1 MPRNIVRRWVPNG
14 KLIRQAGL
22 LLPVLTLILAMSM
35 LASAQ
40 DPANA
45 VPGSP
50 ARAARISY
58 VAGEVRLDSGWGYES
73 VTMNLPVTEHNWLQ
87 TRSNG
92 WAEIQMEDG
101 SLIRLAPDTIV
112 TFTQLGRISSGT
124 ITTVDLDQ
132 GEAEFKILK
141 RADSDF
147 QVTVNNKTIA
157 LEHSGFFR
165 VTSTNND
172 PMEIAVWKGSLSV
185 HDTDSG
191 DQITVGKDETFVLN
205 PADVAEYA
213 LNKGTEADDLDDWSK
228 QRDEALTSYNAA
240 NHNTQSPYQYGASDL
255 DQYGQYTQDPQ
266 YGNVW
271 QPYGV
276 SMDWDPF
283 SNGYYANSGIG
294 TTWVSSYPWG
304 WMPYRYGRW
313 IFING
318 RGWCWAPGDW
328 NKLNNVPRLT
338 NAPPGFHPPIPP
350 PNIKVA
356 GRSQGQG
363 GGSGQTATNGGG
375 NNGVPLRRLANE
387 GGTDQNSGQP
397 VVKRSPRHVF
407 TNDEVQTIPPRTET
421 AKRPAVV
428 DAEGKST
435 EGKSAEERSAEKRSK
450 DSEARNE
457 NSMGG
462 QRSTNRFGEG
472 DSSRQMNRTSE
483 TPAVSRPVRES
494 TPAQRSS
501 APPVSEYRIAPV
513 QAPVVHQPS
522 APVVHQA
529 AQPAPARSQPA
540 PAQSSSSGDSS
551 KGKNK

>member
-1 MPRNIVRRWVPNG
+1 MPRNTVRRWVPEV
-14 KLIRQAGL
+14 KLIRHAGL
-22 LLPVLTLILAMSM
+22 LLPILTLVFAMSTV
-35 LASAQ
+35 SRAQ
-40 DPANA
+40 DSGATEA
-45 VPGSP
+45 PGAQ
-50 ARAARISY
+50 ARVARISY

-92 WAEIQMEDG
+92 WAEVQMEDG
-101 SLIRLAPDTIV
+101 SLIRLAPDTII
-112 TFTQLGRISSGT
+112 TFTQLGRTSSGT

-141 RADSDF
+141 RSDSEF

-185 HDTDSG
+185 HDMDSG

-240 NHNTQSPYQYGASDL
+240 NHHTQSPYQYGASDL

-328 NKLNNVPRLT
+328 HTLNNGPRIA
-338 NAPPGFHPPIPP
+338 NAPPGFHAPLPPADL
-350 PNIKVA
+350 KVA
-356 GRSQGQG
+356 GRAPGQVIRPG
-363 GGSGQTATNGGG
+363 ETAGNRGG
-375 NNGVPLRRLANE
+375 NNGVPSHRLANE
-387 GGTDQNSGQP
+387 GGADQGSGQP
-397 VVKRSPRHVF
+397 IAKRSTRHVF

-421 AKRPAVV
+421 AKRPAGV
-428 DAEGKST
+428 DA

-457 NSMGG
+457 NNPGG
-462 QRSTNRFGEG
+462 QRSANRSGES
-472 DSSRQMNRTSE
+472 DPSRQMNRTSE

-494 TPAQRSS
+494 TSTQHSS
-501 APPVSEYRIAPV
+501 APPVSEYRPAPG

-529 AQPAPARSQPA
+529 VQPAPARSQPA
-540 PAQSSSSGDSS
+540 PAQSNSSGDSS